1 MVEPIVAMS
10 LPLRLSSVTAG
21 TASSRSGIYN
31 PPSGAVPAN
40 NASTKEIGGEAPRVL
55 THFMRLGSPDESESG
70 ARAR

>member
-1 MVEPIVAMS
+1 MYS
-10 LPLRLSSVTAG
+10 
-21 TASSRSGIYN
+21 